1 MIIKE
6 LLDIISEL
14 NFWHKDQ
21 DAGIEREELNE
32 ILKIMDMPKI
42 AVIILGVRRA
52 GKTYLTRQILREK
65 IKKIKKEQTLYV
77 NFEDNRL
84 EPYLNKNILDDIYE
98 TYRYYINKKNFAY
111 LILDEIHNIEGWEKW
126 VRIMLEKNE
135 NVKIIIT
142 GSGSRILTPK
152 LASVLTGRKI
162 TYNLF
167 PLSFKDF
174 LKFKKINREHII
186 KKDRNSLLREYIE
199 FGSIPLVVLTESNE
213 QKKYFLGEVYNDIIT
228 KDIMFRYRLREE
240 SVLKKVSYFV
250 INSFSK
256 YVSIR
261 KIRNS
266 LKTIM
271 NVSVSPSTLSY
282 YLEYFEKSFLFIFL
296 PIFSYKI
303 KDQMQYPRKVYC
315 IDTGLINAIIP
326 KFSEN
331 IGNFYENIVAVEL
344 RRKNKEIYYWKNE
357 NGEVDFI
364 VKDGLKIK
372 ELIQVCYDIKDE
384 KTKKREIKSLIYAS
398 KELKCNNLMVI
409 TDDYGKEENID
420 NKRIKYITLWEWL
433 LR

>member
-14 NFWHKDQ
+14 NFWYKEQ

-32 ILKIMDMPKI
+32 ILKMINMPKI

-52 GKTYLTRQILREK
+52 GKTYLTRQILREEL
-65 IKKIKKEQTLYV
+65 KKIKREQTLYV
-77 NFEDNRL
+77 NFEDNKL

-98 TYRYYINKKNFAY
+98 TYRYYINKNDFAY
-111 LILDEIHNIEGWEKW
+111 LILDEIHNVEGWEKW

-266 LKTIM
+266 LQTIM

-384 KTKKREIKSLIYAS
+384 KTKKREIKSLMDAS

>member
-213 QKKYFLGEVYNDIIT
+213 QKKYFLG
-228 KDIMFRYRLREE
+228 
-240 SVLKKVSYFV
+240 
-250 INSFSK
+250 
-256 YVSIR
+256 
-261 KIRNS
+261 
-266 LKTIM
+266 
-271 NVSVSPSTLSY
+271 
-282 YLEYFEKSFLFIFL
+282 
-296 PIFSYKI
+296 
-303 KDQMQYPRKVYC
+303 
-315 IDTGLINAIIP
+315 G
-326 KFSEN
+326 
-331 IGNFYENIVAVEL
+331 
-344 RRKNKEIYYWKNE
+344 
-357 NGEVDFI
+357 
-364 VKDGLKIK
+364 
-372 ELIQVCYDIKDE
+372 
-384 KTKKREIKSLIYAS
+384 
-398 KELKCNNLMVI
+398 
-409 TDDYGKEENID
+409 
-420 NKRIKYITLWEWL
+420 
-433 LR
+433 